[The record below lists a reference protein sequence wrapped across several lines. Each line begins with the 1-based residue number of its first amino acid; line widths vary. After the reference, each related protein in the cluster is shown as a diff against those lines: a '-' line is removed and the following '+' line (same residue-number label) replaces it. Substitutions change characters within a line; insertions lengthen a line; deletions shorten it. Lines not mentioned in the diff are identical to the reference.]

1 MAQPVPERVLILV
14 DDEPSML
21 SSLARLFRYDGYRIR
36 TAPSG
41 EAGLALLQADP
52 VAVVLSDQRMPQMD
66 GTTFLAEVERRF
78 PDTVRLIL
86 TGYGGIDQLIEA
98 ADRGTVWKFLSKPW
112 NNDQLRMQIA
122 AAFERLEL
130 LLRQDGFRPGP
141 PRGGGAEPAILPA
154 AILQLSSDCRV
165 LTLNDQACRLLPGG
179 ETLAGRLLDA
189 PWAAP
194 LRQLAG
200 TVARQRLPLCT
211 PCWLAGR
218 DFQAVCLPEPEA
230 CLRLC
235 LYPVGTDMQ
244 RAAA

>member
-41 EAGLALLQADP
+41 EAGLALLRTDP

-66 GTTFLAEVERRF
+66 GTTFLAEVERRH
-78 PDTVRLIL
+78 PATVRLIL
-86 TGYGGIDQLIEA
+86 SGYGGIEQLIEA
-98 ADRGTVWKFLSKPW
+98 VDRGTVWKFLSKPW

-130 LLRQDGFRPGP
+130 LCRDGLRPEP
-141 PRGGGAEPAILPA
+141 PRGGRTEPAILPA

-165 LTLNDQACRLLPGG
+165 LALNTQACQLLPGG
-179 ETLAGRLLDA
+179 ESLAGRLLDA

-235 LYPVGTDMQ
+235 LYPVGSSDTQ